1 MHSLSQLEKQQ
12 VGLRLSKYLIE
23 EMSNYYI
30 GIMSGTS
37 MDGIDVALC
46 DINDTNC
53 SLLAF
58 EEYPFPSALKEE
70 ILSLISG
77 VVTLQ
82 RVGELHAQL
91 GELFT
96 EKVQQF
102 LHTHQINAKEINAIG
117 LHGQTLWHAPHAKHP
132 FSMQL
137 GDANKLV
144 AKTGITTITDFRNA
158 DIAQGGE
165 GAPFAPA
172 FHKFLFGNTSSRVAV
187 LNIGGMANLTIL
199 GEKIEGWD
207 TGCGN
212 VLLDANIENALGKSY
227 DADGAFARSGNIN
240 AELLEKLLGDDYFAK
255 MPPKSTGRE
264 YFNQS
269 WLSGYLPIFSTI
281 EAADMQRTLLELT
294 AKSIANDLKR
304 HKIDELIVCGGG
316 AKNGFLME
324 RLEMLCNCE
333 VKRSEAYGVQSDA
346 LEAMAF
352 AWFAYKRLKREA
364 VELSSVTG
372 AKTNSLLGAIYG

>member
-1 MHSLSQLEKQQ
+1 
-12 VGLRLSKYLIE
+12 
-23 EMSNYYI
+23 MSNYYV

-46 DINDTNC
+46 EIDTQMC
-53 SLLAF
+53 KLMAF
-58 EEYPFPSALKEE
+58 EEYPFDAELKEE
-70 ILSLISG
+70 ILNAISG
-77 VVTLQ
+77 VTRLQ
-82 RVGELHAQL
+82 NVGSLHAKL
-91 GELFT
+91 GELFADKT
-96 EKVQQF
+96 RQF
-102 LHTHQINAKEINAIG
+102 LHARHINAKEVNAIG
-117 LHGQTLWHAPHAKHP
+117 LHGQTLWHAPHAPHP

-137 GDANKLV
+137 GDASKVV
-144 AKTGITTITDFRNA
+144 AKTGITTITDFRGA

-172 FHKFLFGNTSSRVAV
+172 FHKFLFGASEKKRAV
-187 LNIGGMANLTIL
+187 LNIGGMANLTLL
-199 GEKIEGWD
+199 GEKLEGWD

-212 VLLDANIENALGKSY
+212 VLLDANIQNALGKSY

-240 AELLEKLLGDDYFAK
+240 AELLEKLLGDEYFAK
-255 MPPKSTGRE
+255 TPPKSTGRE

-269 WLSGYLPIFSTI
+269 WLSSYLPIFNTI

-294 AKSIANDLKR
+294 AQSVANDLKR

-324 RLEMLCNCE
+324 RLETLCDCE
-333 VKRSEAYGVQSDA
+333 VKRGEAYGVQSDA